1 MRLMSMMVVITSF
14 DVSLVYIISD
24 IISEIISIA
33 LFVCLVKNMLV
44 AFWFLWHWWQRF
56 LVFIS
61 FLVVGFRSHVY
72 YWNSLKGS
80 KRGQKKITLLDDPWV
95 TLWSPPDFVVV
106 WIFRR
111 FLLFLCFFVKQTFWI
126 LWHSRNIFS
135 LLVSVFLLLLYR
147 FSGWSQLLDNLPV
160 EFLPHLHTG

>member
-111 FLLFLCFFVKQTFWI
+111 FLLFSYTSSHHCMERKGI
-126 LWHSRNIFS
+126 NCCCRHY
-135 LLVSVFLLLLYR
+135 LYWCC
-147 FSGWSQLLDNLPV
+147 SIK
-160 EFLPHLHTG
+160 